1 MIQTHRINIKGNI
14 PSMMMDALLQ
24 KKYADLSF
32 GYSYIDFTG
41 TDEELNEFL
50 KTLMKDE
57 SFVKVIGIE

>member
-1 MIQTHRINIKGNI
+1 MKTTRISIKGNI
-14 PSMMMDALLQ
+14 PLMVMDMLLQ
-24 KKYADLSF
+24 KEFSDIKF

-41 TDEELNEFL
+41 SDEELNDFL